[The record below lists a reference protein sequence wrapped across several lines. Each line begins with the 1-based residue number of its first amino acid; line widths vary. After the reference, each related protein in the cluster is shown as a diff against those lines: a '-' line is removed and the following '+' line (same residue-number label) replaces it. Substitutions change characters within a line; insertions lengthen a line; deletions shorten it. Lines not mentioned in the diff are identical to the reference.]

1 MSTAQPPARG
11 ETDGHSGAQ
20 RHRGSVTAM
29 PRSRGAASA
38 VLLVALGIWGAV
50 IPFVGP
56 YFTYAFGT
64 DTPWVF
70 TVDGLWLNILPGIVV
85 FLGGLLLG
93 PSRNRISGGLGAWL
107 ALAGGIWFTVGPTL
121 SQLWGG
127 SGPADPIGEPYW
139 VRERPGF
146 RPPRPV
152 GR

>member
-1 MSTAQPPARG
+1 
-11 ETDGHSGAQ
+11 
-20 RHRGSVTAM
+20 M

-121 SQLWGG
+121 SQLWGAP
-127 SGPADPIGEPYW
+127 GPADPIGEPLGPSWWQALEQLGYFYGLGALVTALAALALGRLT
-139 VRERPGF
+139 VRG
-146 RPPRPV
+146 
-152 GR
+152 